1 MRHLAIIAA
10 QTGRDLQLDCFS
22 GWTQEPPVTFAAA
35 VEQAFMTQQILGNG
49 RRTTAFEIVGR
60 SDNNAI
66 VVGQLAHDEV
76 GVPQNADPNNNV
88 HPLVDQL
95 HETIGENEVGRD
107 LGIGPDEIAADRT
120 DMGAAQRMRSA
131 HPEHAFR
138 FGAATPQRRFSLI
151 NFSQDAGALRPDAPA
166 TPAAC

>member
-10 QTGRDLQLDCFS
+10 QTGRDFQLDSFS
-22 GWTQEPPVTFAAA
+22 SGTHQSPVMFGAA

-49 RRTTAFEIVGR
+49 RCAAAFEIVWRG
-60 SDNNAI
+60 DNNAI
-66 VVGQLAHDEV
+66 VVGQLAHDKV

-107 LGIGPDEIAADRT
+107 LGIGPYEIAADRT
-120 DMGAAQRMRSA
+120 DMGAAQSMRGA
-131 HPEHAFR
+131 HPQDAFR
-138 FGAATPQRRFSLI
+138 FDAATPQRRLSLI
-151 NFSQDAGALRPDAPA
+151 NFRQNALGSFEQALPLFG
-166 TPAAC
+166 